1 MSMIKFIDAGAQD
14 FDVPAASL
22 IKLSSRGL
30 LGLDRTQFEK
40 RASAQLT
47 HEIEKLAR
55 QLADDE
61 PLIHL
66 IAIGAT
72 EDYGANRNADGFRR
86 AVCQQYHPS
95 FVKYAKFY
103 RDHQNKKP
111 ERSYGQVKYSMWND
125 PMKRIEL
132 LVTLNGSPEAARRNG
147 GLFADRE
154 MQKLAAGKEIPVSMA
169 CRVPFDVCSWCGN
182 QSRTR
187 DDYCTSIE
195 KGGSCEAGG
204 LKENLGA
211 LVEMTKNGSTSVH
224 QLHADNTLP
233 TFFDISHVFRP
244 ADRIAYVSGLLKAAS
259 APCGGAAL
267 AEAMG
272 ITAPYEV
279 LVDSRQP
286 PRVQRLLKLA
296 YQLADLETDMHRQA
310 LPDVH
315 VPSAQVAFAA
325 GVQAHDAALPQH
337 ARAKFAH
344 VLRALVDQRAVLPLP
359 VFLRLVTDVGQE
371 KAAELASLIRP
382 ELPGV
387 YTRMLGQSDL
397 PTRLAECA
405 YVPGPAAAPYVT
417 AWAVK
422 HAQAW
427 SLDDAHVR
435 RRATQATIRDEGV
448 SVATRSLEKSAMDQ
462 SPMTKLAEEYALYKL
477 AFLGAL
483 PEDSQ
488 MPLTASL
495 TILQNYAS

>member
-1 MSMIKFIDAGAQD
+1 MSMIKIIDAGAQD

-30 LGLDRTQFEK
+30 RGFDRLLFEK
-40 RASAQLT
+40 RASAQLAC
-47 HEIEKLAR
+47 EIEKIAALLSA
-55 QLADDE
+55 DE

-86 AVCQQYHPS
+86 LVCQQYHPS

-103 RDHQNKKP
+103 RDHQNKNP
-111 ERSYGQVKYSMWND
+111 ARSYGQVKFSMWND

-132 LVTLNGSPEAARRNG
+132 LVSLNGSPEAARRNG
-147 GLFADRE
+147 GLHADRE

-169 CRVPFDVCSWCGN
+169 CRVPFDVCSWCNN

-211 LVEMTKNGSTSVH
+211 LVEMTKNGHTSVH

-267 AEAMG
+267 AEALG
-272 ITAPYEV
+272 VTAPYAV

-286 PRVQRLLKLA
+286 ARVQHLLKLA
-296 YQLADLETDMHRQA
+296 YQLADLEADMSQQT
-310 LPDVH
+310 LPGVH
-315 VPSAQVAFAA
+315 IPSAKVAFAT
-325 GVQAHDAALPQH
+325 GVQAHDVDFPQF
-337 ARAKFAH
+337 AREKFAH
-344 VLRALVDQRAVLPLP
+344 VLRSLVDQRAVLPLP
-359 VFLRLVTDVGQE
+359 VFLRLVTDVGHE
-371 KAAELASLIRP
+371 KAAELAAVVRP

-387 YTRMLGQSDL
+387 YTRLLSQSDL
-397 PTRLAECA
+397 PTRLVECA

-427 SLDDAHVR
+427 SLDDAHVC
-435 RRATQATIRDEGV
+435 RRAAQATIRDEGV
-448 SVATRSLEKSAMDQ
+448 SVATNQLEKSAMLH
-462 SPMTKLAEEYALYKL
+462 SPMTQLAEEYALYKL

>member
-1 MSMIKFIDAGAQD
+1 MA
-14 FDVPAASL
+14 
-22 IKLSSRGL
+22 
-30 LGLDRTQFEK
+30 
-40 RASAQLT
+40 
-47 HEIEKLAR
+47 HEIEKIAAL
-55 QLADDE
+55 LPSDE

-86 AVCQQYHPS
+86 DVCRQYHPS
-95 FVKYAKFY
+95 FVKYARFY
-103 RDHQNKKP
+103 RDHQNKNP
-111 ERSYGQVKYSMWND
+111 ARSYGLVKYSTWND

-132 LVTLNGSPEAARRNG
+132 LVSLNGSPAAAARNG

-154 MQKLAAGKEIPVSMA
+154 MQKLASGKEIPVSMA

-204 LKENLGA
+204 LKDNLGA
-211 LVEMTKNGSTSVH
+211 LVEMVKNGQASVH

-267 AEAMG
+267 AEALG

-279 LVDSRQP
+279 LVDSHQP

-296 YQLADLETDMHRQA
+296 YQLADLETDMDRRE
-310 LPDVH
+310 LPGVH
-315 VPSAQVAFAA
+315 IPSASYAFA
-325 GVQAHDAALPQH
+325 GSVQGHDASFPQF
-337 ARAKFAH
+337 AREKFAH

-359 VFLRLVTDVGQE
+359 VFLRLVTDVGQD
-371 KAAELASLIRP
+371 KAAELAALTQP
-382 ELPGV
+382 LLPGV
-387 YTRMLGQSDL
+387 YTRLLSQPDL
-397 PTRLAECA
+397 PSRLAECA
-405 YVPGPAAAPYVT
+405 YVPGTVSSPYVT

-427 SLDDAHVR
+427 SLDDAYVR

-448 SVATRSLEKSAMDQ
+448 SVATSSLEKSALAH
-462 SPMTKLAEEYALYKL
+462 SPTTRLAEEYALYKL

-483 PEDSQ
+483 AEDSQ